1 MSNPL
6 PMPPSASAADP
17 LMTTL
22 PPATLI
28 VSVAWMAPAH
38 VAESLN
44 PCLHTRKGRQMR
56 QEGFPAEPLLRLYA
70 SVALSI
76 FKRFLSQQSA
86 SGHDWTAPGYCQTLG
101 LAGSFGQTSCWK
113 RAWRVNGW
121 LHCNAGADSCRHQ
134 DSRISRRNFSLPAGG
149 ADWCDALQNTMFT
162 AGDCFSL
169 HEDSSVET
177 CYATASANNP
187 PHRTAEPIHY
197 ALRATSW
204 GSLAHVPLPMPAFL
218 KARDSLMTTL
228 PPEMAMLVA

>member
-56 QEGFPAEPLLRLYA
+56 QEGFPAEPLPRLYA
-70 SVALSI
+70 SVAISI

-121 LHCNAGADSCRHQ
+121 LHCNAGADIKTLTSVGE
-134 DSRISRRNFSLPAGG
+134 ISHCLRVGQTG
-149 ADWCDALQNTMFT
+149 ATHCKTL
-162 AGDCFSL
+162 CL
-169 HEDSSVET
+169 RL
-177 CYATASANNP
+177 ATVSACMKTRASK
-187 PHRTAEPIHY
+187 
-197 ALRATSW
+197 RAT
-204 GSLAHVPLPMPAFL
+204 LQPALHVPLAYS
-218 KARDSLMTTL
+218 DS
-228 PPEMAMLVA
+228 